1 MIPQLVILVP
11 SYVYLESALAFLG
24 LSDPELPTW
33 GKLVQLALSTNLTGE
48 TYHLVLQPVIIL
60 FVTGFA
66 FALVGY
72 ALERILNP
80 QLRESL

>member
-1 MIPQLVILVP
+1 M
-11 SYVYLESALAFLG
+11 YLESALAFLG

-33 GKLVQLALSTNLTGE
+33 GKLVQIAFSSPMTGE
-48 TYHLVLQPVIIL
+48 SFHLILQPALIL
-60 FVTGFA
+60 LVTGLA

-80 QLRESL
+80 QLRDDL